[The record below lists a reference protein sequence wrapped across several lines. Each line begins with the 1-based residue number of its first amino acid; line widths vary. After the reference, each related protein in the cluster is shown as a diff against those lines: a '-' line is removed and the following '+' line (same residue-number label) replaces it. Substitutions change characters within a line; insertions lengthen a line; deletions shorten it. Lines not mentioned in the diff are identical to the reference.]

1 LREALISELLEHQF
15 LTLTLA
21 GERYALPV
29 GRVREVLEPRR
40 VTKIPCS
47 APYLKGIIDI
57 RGSGV
62 PVMDLRLRFGMDE
75 AAVGKETAIVVV
87 ENSDTESVKMVGLL
101 TDAVHEVIE
110 LDSSEL
116 EAAPRI
122 GSGLS
127 VDYIEGIGRQD
138 GSFVFILNLERIL
151 EDEVLDQIE
160 TVVQE

>member
-1 LREALISELLEHQF
+1 MSELLEHQF

-29 GRVREVLEPRR
+29 DRVREVLEPTR

-62 PVMDLRLRFGMDE
+62 PVMDLRLRFTMPE
-75 AAVGKETAIVVV
+75 TIIGKDTAIIVV
-87 ENSDTESVKMVGLL
+87 ESMDRGEQKMVGLL
-101 TDAVHEVIE
+101 TDAVHEVIQ
-110 LDSSEL
+110 LDSSHL
-116 EAAPRI
+116 ESAPRL

-138 GSFVFILNLERIL
+138 GLFVFILNLDRIL
-151 EDEVLDQIE
+151 NDEDMERVEEDIEVSALGA
-160 TVVQE
+160 

>member
-1 LREALISELLEHQF
+1 MSELLEHQF

-29 GRVREVLEPRR
+29 GRVREVLEPTR
-40 VTKIPCS
+40 VTKIPCT

-62 PVMDLRLRFGMDE
+62 PVMDLRLRFNLDE
-75 AAVGKETAIVVV
+75 TVIAKETAIVVV
-87 ENSDTESVKMVGLL
+87 ENASAESVKMVGLL
-101 TDAVHEVIE
+101 TDAVHEVVE

-116 EAAPRI
+116 EAAPKI

-127 VDYIEGIGRQD
+127 ADYIEGIGRQD
-138 GSFVFILNLERIL
+138 GSFVFILNLEKIL
-151 EDEVLDQIE
+151 EDEDSVPGAVTQG
-160 TVVQE
+160 

>member
-1 LREALISELLEHQF
+1 MSELLEHQF

>member
-1 LREALISELLEHQF
+1 MSELIEHQF

-29 GRVREVLEPRR
+29 GRVREVLEPRH

-62 PVMDLRLRFGMDE
+62 PVMDLRMRFGMSE
-75 AAVGKETAIVVV
+75 AEASKETAIVVV
-87 ENSDTESVKMVGLL
+87 ENTDAESVKMVGLL
-101 TDAVHEVIE
+101 TDAVHEVVE

-127 VDYIEGIGRQD
+127 VDYIEGIGRQE
-138 GSFVFILNLERIL
+138 GSFVFILNLARIL
-151 EDEVLDQIE
+151 EDEDLNQIE
-160 TVVQE
+160 MAVQE

>member
-1 LREALISELLEHQF
+1 MSELLEHQF

-21 GERYALPV
+21 GERYAIPV
-29 GRVREVLEPRR
+29 GRVREVLEPMR
-40 VTKIPCS
+40 VTKIFCS

-62 PVMDLRLRFGMDE
+62 PVMDLRMRFDMSE
-75 AAVGKETAIVVV
+75 TVIGKDTVIVVV
-87 ENSDTESVKMVGLL
+87 ENAATDSVKMVGLL
-101 TDAVHEVIE
+101 TDAVHEVIQ

-138 GSFVFILNLERIL
+138 GSFVFILNLGRIL
-151 EDEVLDQIE
+151 EDEELEQVGTELK
-160 TVVQE
+160 TSVQG